1 MAYAT
6 IDEGGRIQLYGVLPS
21 SYHSEIANVLGG
33 FDKLPDD
40 ELAKHGFYPV
50 EYPNINQRTQQR
62 GAIYFDNAAK
72 VFKYNVL
79 EKALPSVESLKIS
92 KLQNIKNQKTNLLEK
107 TNEEVLEALELGEE
121 IPNDIKE
128 ERASIRRQAKEL
140 EQQINNLTTSEA
152 LLDFTGSI
160 ITTTGSIL

>member
-6 IDEGGRIQLYGVLPS
+6 VEEGGRIQLYGVLPS

-33 FDKLPDD
+33 FNKLPDE
-40 ELAKHGFYPV
+40 ELARHGFYPV
-50 EYPNINQRTQQR
+50 EYPTLTRAQQR

-128 ERASIRRQAKEL
+128 ERASIRTQAKEL

-160 ITTTGSIL
+160 TTTTGSIL

>member
-6 IDEGGRIQLYGVLPS
+6 VEEGGRIQLYGVLPS

-33 FDKLPDD
+33 FDKLPDE

-50 EYPNINQRTQQR
+50 EYPTLTRAQQR

-107 TNEEVLEALELGEE
+107 TNEEVLEALEAGEAVATE
-121 IPNDIKE
+121 TSAS
-128 ERASIRRQAKEL
+128 RASIRTQAKEL